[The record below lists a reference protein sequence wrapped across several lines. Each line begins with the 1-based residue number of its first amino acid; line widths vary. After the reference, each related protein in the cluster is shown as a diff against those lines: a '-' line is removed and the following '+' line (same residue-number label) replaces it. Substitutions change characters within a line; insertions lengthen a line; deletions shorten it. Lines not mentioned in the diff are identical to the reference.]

1 MGSSSS
7 ANTAQEQLLATN
19 EEFRR
24 LKEDH
29 SRYDEHLSRLT
40 GRHVQT
46 EKEKVE
52 EKRLKK
58 LKLQLKDRMESI
70 VRDYQHQMSH

>member
-1 MGSSSS
+1 MSISTG
-7 ANTAQEQLLATN
+7 ATREQLLATN

-29 SRYDEHLSRLT
+29 SRYEEQIGRLT
-40 GRHVQT
+40 AKHYQT
-46 EKEKVE
+46 EEEKVE

-58 LKLQLKDRMESI
+58 LKRPKRLVYMGSNHWCSCI
-70 VRDYQHQMSH
+70 

>member
-1 MGSSSS
+1 MGLSLS
-7 ANTAQEQLLATN
+7 ADTAREQLLATN
-19 EEFRR
+19 EEYRR

-29 SRYDEHLSRLT
+29 SRYKEQLSRLT
-40 GRHVQT
+40 GKHVQT
-46 EKEKVE
+46 EEEKVE

-70 VRDYQHQMSH
+70 LRDYQHQMSH